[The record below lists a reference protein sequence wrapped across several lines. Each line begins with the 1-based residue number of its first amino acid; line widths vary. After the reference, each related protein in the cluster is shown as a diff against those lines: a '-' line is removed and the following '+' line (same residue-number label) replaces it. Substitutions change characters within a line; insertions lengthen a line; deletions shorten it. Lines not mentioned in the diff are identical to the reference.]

1 MTDREA
7 FTEAVLKQA
16 IEQMEGFSRE
26 EKKGIY
32 QSLKAEYS
40 SESLYTMIVSMV
52 SVNLEE
58 FVKLTKAYK

>member
-1 MTDREA
+1 MTDRET

-32 QSLKAEYS
+32 QFLKAEYS